1 MGAFRQLSDPVE
13 DADSKAGQLSDREQP
28 HGPLG
33 APFDRRSPF
42 FVGMAIAAGMAVTA
56 GGVWLLFITGGTLVL
71 IGVALFIA
79 IGLEP
84 VAAWLAAHRVP
95 RPVAVALV
103 IVVSLAAVGGLLAAL
118 IPPLVEQTTRFVDK
132 APGYLQQLG
141 DHSSTLGHLDE
152 RFQLRQRAEAALHN
166 PDLLTGLVGGGK
178 ALLGTLT
185 DVVIVFVLTI
195 YFLANFPKIRAAVYR
210 FVPHSRR
217 PRAILIGDEIFAKVG
232 WYVLGNI
239 AVSVLASVTAFVWLL
254 IFGVPYPVLLALL
267 FGVLDLIPVVGST
280 VGSLVLCLMA
290 LTVSLPACLA
300 TAGFAIV
307 YRVLEDYL
315 LVPKIIGRVV
325 RVPALVTVL
334 AVLLGGVLLGVVGA
348 LVAIPLAAAVL
359 LILREVTFPRLD
371 RT

>member
-1 MGAFRQLSDPVE
+1 MGAFRQLRDPVE
-13 DADSKAGQLSDREQP
+13 DADTKAGQLRDREQP
-28 HGPLG
+28 LGPLG
-33 APFDRRSPF
+33 VPFDRRSPF

-56 GGVWLLFITGGTLVL
+56 GGVWLLFLTGGTLVL

-79 IGLEP
+79 VGLEP
-84 VAAWLAAHRVP
+84 VVGWLADHCFP
-95 RPVAVALV
+95 RAVAVALV
-103 IVVSLAAVGGLLAAL
+103 MVASLAAVAGLLAAL
-118 IPPLVEQTTRFVDK
+118 IPPLIEQTTRFVDK
-132 APGYLQQLG
+132 APEYLRQLG
-141 DHSSTLGHLDE
+141 DHSSTLGRLDD
-152 RFQLRQRAEAALHN
+152 RFQLQQRATAALKN

-185 DVVIVFVLTI
+185 DVVVVFVLTV

-217 PRAILIGDEIFAKVG
+217 PRVILIGDEIIAKVG

-239 AVSVLASVTAFVWLL
+239 AVSAIASATAFVWLL
-254 IFGVPYPVLLALL
+254 VFDVPYPVLLALL
-267 FGVLDLIPVVGST
+267 FGVLDLVPVIGST

-290 LTVSLPACLA
+290 LTVSVPACLA
-300 TAGFAIV
+300 TAGFAVV
-307 YRVLEDYL
+307 YRVLEDYV

-371 RT
+371 RA

>member
-1 MGAFRQLSDPVE
+1 MAAFRYVRNPVE
-13 DADSKAGQLSDREQP
+13 DADSKAGQLSEP
-28 HGPLG
+28 AKPLGPLG

-42 FVGMAIAAGMAVTA
+42 FVGMTIAAGMAVTA

-84 VAAWLAAHRVP
+84 VASWLTDRRLP
-95 RPVAVALV
+95 RPAAVALV
-103 IVVSLAAVGGLLAAL
+103 IVVALAAIAGLLAAL
-118 IPPLVEQTTRFVDK
+118 IPPLLEQTTRFVDK
-132 APGYLQQLG
+132 APEYLRQFG
-141 DHSSTLGHLDE
+141 DHSSTLGRLNE
-152 RFQLRQRAEAALHN
+152 RFQLQQRAESALHN

-178 ALLGTLT
+178 ALLGTLA
-185 DVVIVFVLTI
+185 DVVVVFVLTI

-217 PRAILIGDEIFAKVG
+217 PRVILIGDEIFTKVG

-239 AVSVLASVTAFVWLL
+239 GVSLIAAVTAFVWLL

-267 FGVLDLIPVVGST
+267 FGVLDLIPVAGST
-280 VGSLVLCLMA
+280 VGSLVLCVMA

-300 TAGFAIV
+300 TAGFAV
-307 YRVLEDYL
+307 AYRVLEDYL

-371 RT
+371 GA